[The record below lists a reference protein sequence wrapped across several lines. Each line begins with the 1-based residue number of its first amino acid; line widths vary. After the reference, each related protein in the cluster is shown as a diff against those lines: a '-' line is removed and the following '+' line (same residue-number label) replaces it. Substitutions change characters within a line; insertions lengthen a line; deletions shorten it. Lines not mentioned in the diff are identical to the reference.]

1 MKLLLTLIFTL
12 MLAMPAMAEGDP
24 APTPPG
30 ADPCNDGREVT
41 KGSGDGA
48 TKPADTTATAAD
60 DNTQPVAPPS
70 P

>member
-1 MKLLLTLIFTL
+1 

-41 KGSGDGA
+41 KGESGEA
-48 TKPADTTATAAD
+48 PKPADGGATATGD
-60 DNTQPVAPPS
+60 SGPSNPPPS